1 MEKFIESDPSQALLL
16 PVDLREWVP
25 ADDLSHFVLAAVE
38 RVPMHRFRVNE
49 RGSGSA
55 QYHPRMMLALLIYCY
70 ANGVFGSRRI
80 ERATYRDIGARYLTA
95 DTHPD
100 HDTICKFRREN
111 FEAVAES
118 FVQVLLLARE
128 LKLVR
133 VGLVSVDG
141 TKVDANASKHRSV
154 RYDRAKELVEQLRAD
169 IDELMSK
176 AEQADTKGALD
187 SQSLPEEL
195 ARRERLAEQLDA
207 ACQRLESQAKAR
219 AESERGEYERKV
231 AAREAR
237 KGRRKGGKIKP
248 PDDTPGGGEQTN
260 LTDPDSG
267 LMRKSKRHESR
278 QSYNAQSVV
287 DAEGSQLVLGARV
300 SRCASDANELVADI
314 ESIPEELGRPET
326 VVADNGYANQAE
338 VERLEVEDAE
348 GKRIEVLVSMGA
360 EGRQR
365 RYDFRPPK
373 EDKGPSRA
381 RSAWAEA
388 MHNKLESESGR
399 AKYRLRQQTVEPVFG
414 IIKNVLGFI
423 RFRLRGHE
431 KVEGEWLLVNLA
443 YNCKRLHR
451 LAGLAPA

>member
-1 MEKFIESDPSQALLL
+1 MSTVRAIT
-16 PVDLREWVP
+16 R
-25 ADDLSHFVLAAVE
+25 
-38 RVPMHRFRVNE
+38 
-49 RGSGSA
+49 
-55 QYHPRMMLALLIYCY
+55 
-70 ANGVFGSRRI
+70 SR
-80 ERATYRDIGARYLTA
+80 L
-95 DTHPD
+95 
-100 HDTICKFRREN
+100 
-111 FEAVAES
+111 
-118 FVQVLLLARE
+118 
-128 LKLVR
+128 
-133 VGLVSVDG
+133 
-141 TKVDANASKHRSV
+141 
-154 RYDRAKELVEQLRAD
+154 
-169 IDELMSK
+169 
-176 AEQADTKGALD
+176 
-187 SQSLPEEL
+187 
-195 ARRERLAEQLDA
+195 
-207 ACQRLESQAKAR
+207 
-219 AESERGEYERKV
+219 
-231 AAREAR
+231 
-237 KGRRKGGKIKP
+237 
-248 PDDTPGGGEQTN
+248 
-260 LTDPDSG
+260 
-267 LMRKSKRHESR
+267 
-278 QSYNAQSVV
+278 
-287 DAEGSQLVLGARV
+287 DAEGSQLVLGTRV

-326 VVADNGYANQAE
+326 VVADNGFANQAE

-381 RSAWAEA
+381 RRAWAEA